1 MDLKFN
7 KLFFIYCV
15 LLLIADIISVSALAQ
30 QKKIQ
35 AVTVKPPTKNS
46 KDTLVTDTLV
56 KKSKKSDIDDEITVT
71 AEDSILYKNNVMYV
85 YKKGRVVYGEKQIDA
100 GYITLSQSSKTVFA
114 KGTIDSLGKFSGL
127 PIIKDPKDG
136 MLTADS
142 LLYNFNTS
150 RGKIFQVY
158 TEQQGGFITGGTIKK
173 QKNSEVHLKKVIYS
187 SCNLP
192 SPHQHFGIIIT
203 KGIATEKQIIT
214 GPAYLM
220 IEGVPLPFVLP
231 FGFFPKPDK
240 RSSGIILPQFG
251 EDATLGFFLRDFGYY
266 LGFNDYWDLTLKGGV
281 YTKSS
286 YEANAQSSYT
296 KRYKYNGNVFL
307 SYSSKRFGIEGTA
320 GYKPAQDFSIRW
332 SHTQNPNAHPGTS
345 FSASVNAATASNFRN
360 NATGNLNITQITQN
374 NLQSS
379 IAYSKTFANSP
390 FSLSSSFSHSQEISR
405 RQISLGLPNLNFNM
419 TTLNPFDKK
428 DRSGPQKWYQRIAI
442 GYNMSANNQLNIA
455 DSLLFTKKAISQIRN
470 GVEHAIPITLS
481 STVLKFFQVSQNIN
495 YTERWYFQTIRKG
508 FLTRPTPTGLKDS
521 STLDTIAGFRRA
533 SEYRVS
539 TGLSTKFYGMVNFKK
554 GRLLAIRH
562 VITPNIGLSYTP
574 DFSAAK
580 YGYYQNVQIN
590 QRGDQQ
596 KYSIFENSMYGSPGA
611 GKQAG
616 ISFGMDNT
624 VELKVR
630 NSKDTT
636 GKEATKKIPIIQG
649 LSISGFYNLAV
660 DSFRLSNLGFSG
672 RTFFTEKIG
681 VNFNGNL
688 DPYAYSIRE
697 INGRQNIK
705 RLNQYT
711 WQNGKFPTLTSF
723 GFSFDYKF
731 NSEGQNKKTNNPPNP
746 NNTGLFDK
754 VSPEQAQQLRQ
765 MSANENAFVD
775 FKVPWN
781 LYMQYGFNYQ
791 NNRSTQSIVQT
802 LGFNGDFS
810 LTPKWKVSF
819 NSGYDF
825 ELKKMSFTSFSI
837 NRDLHCWDLAIQWV
851 PFGVFQSYSID
862 LRVRSS
868 ILQDLKLSK
877 RRNFY
882 DSR

>member
-1 MDLKFN
+1 MKFN

-15 LLLIADIISVSALAQ
+15 LLFIAVAISADAYAQ
-30 QKKIQ
+30 QKKTKTIS
-35 AVTVKPPTKNS
+35 VKPITKNI
-46 KDTLVTDTLV
+46 KDTVLTDTLV
-56 KKSKKSDIDDEITVT
+56 KKSKKSDIDDEITIT

-100 GYITLSQSSKTVFA
+100 GYITLNQNSKTVFA
-114 KGTIDSLGKFSGL
+114 KGTVDSLGKFSGL

-332 SHTQNPNAHPGTS
+332 SHSQNPNAHPGTS
-345 FSASVNAATASNFRN
+345 FSASVNAATATNFRN
-360 NATGNLNITQITQN
+360 NATGNINITQITQN

-419 TTLNPFDKK
+419 TTLNPLDNK
-428 DRSGPQKWYQRIAI
+428 DRTGAQKWYQRIAI
-442 GYNMSANNQLNIA
+442 GYNMNANNQLNIA

-470 GVEHAIPITLS
+470 GVEHVIPITLS
-481 STVLKFFQVSQNIN
+481 STVLKFFQISQSVN
-495 YTERWYFQTIRKG
+495 YSEKWYFQTIRKG
-508 FLTRPTPTGLKDS
+508 FLTRPTNTGLKDS

-539 TGLSTKFYGMVNFKK
+539 TSVSTKFYGMVNFKK
-554 GRLLAIRH
+554 GKLMAIRH
-562 VITPNIGLSYTP
+562 VVTPNVGLAYTP
-574 DFSAAK
+574 DFGAAK
-580 YGYYQNVQIN
+580 YGYYQSVQVN

-596 KYSIFENSMYGSPGA
+596 KYSIFENSMYGGPGI
-611 GKQAG
+611 GRQAG
-616 ISFGMDNT
+616 ISFGVDNT
-624 VELKVR
+624 IELKVR

-636 GKEATKKIPIIQG
+636 GKEATKKIPVIQG
-649 LSISGFYNLAV
+649 LSISGFYNLAA
-660 DSFRLSNLGFSG
+660 DSFKLSRSLAFSG

-681 VNFNGNL
+681 LNFGGSL
-688 DPYAYSIRE
+688 DPYIFQKQE
-697 INGRQNIK
+697 INGRVVGKSID
-705 RLNQYT
+705 RYT
-711 WQNGKFPTLTSF
+711 WLDGKFPALTSF
-723 GFSFDYKF
+723 NFSFDYKF

-754 VSPEQAQQLRQ
+754 VSPEQAQLLRQ

-775 FKVPWN
+775 FKIPWS

-791 NNRSTQSIVQT
+791 NNRNNQNIVQT
-802 LGFNGDFS
+802 LGFSGDFS

-851 PFGVFQSYSID
+851 PFGLFQSYSID

-882 DSR
+882 DAR

>member
-1 MDLKFN
+1 VCFLITDL
-7 KLFFIYCV
+7 L
-15 LLLIADIISVSALAQ
+15 SVNTYAQ
-30 QKKIQ
+30 QKKNQ
-35 AVTVKPPTKNS
+35 PVSVNPTIKNS
-46 KDTLVTDTLV
+46 KDTLLTDTLT

-100 GYITLSQSSKTVFA
+100 GYITLDQTSKTVFA
-114 KGTIDSLGKFSGL
+114 KGIVDSVGKFSGL

-150 RGKIFQVY
+150 KGKIFQVY

-173 QKNSEVHLKKVIYS
+173 QKNNEVHLKKVIYS

-240 RSSGIILPQFG
+240 RSSGVILPQFG

-266 LGFNDYWDLTLKGGV
+266 IGLNDYWDLTLKGGV
-281 YTKSS
+281 YSKNS

-307 SYSSKRFGIEGTA
+307 SYSSKRFGIEGTP
-320 GYKPAQDFSIRW
+320 GFKPAQDFSIRW
-332 SHTQNPNAHPGTS
+332 SHTQNPNASPGSS

-360 NATGNLNITQITQN
+360 NATGSINITQVTQN

-379 IAYSKTFANSP
+379 IAYSKIFANSP

-405 RQISLGLPNLNFNM
+405 RQVTLGLPNLNFNM

-428 DRSGPQKWYQRIAI
+428 DRVGVQKWYQRIAI
-442 GYNMSANNQLNIA
+442 GYNMNANNQLNIA

-470 GVEHAIPITLS
+470 GLEHVIPITLS
-481 STVLKFFQVSQNIN
+481 STILKFFQFSQNIN
-495 YTERWYFQTIRKG
+495 YSEKWYLQTIRKG
-508 FLTRPTPTGLKDS
+508 FLTRPTTLGLKDS

-533 SEYRVS
+533 SEYRIGG
-539 TGLSTKFYGMVNFKK
+539 GLSTKFYGMLNFKK
-554 GRLLAIRH
+554 GKIMAIRH
-562 VITPNIGLSYTP
+562 VVTPNIGFSYNP
-574 DFSAAK
+574 DFGAEK
-580 YGYYQNVQIN
+580 FGYFETVQVN
-590 QRGDQQ
+590 QRGDRQ
-596 KYSIFENSMYGSPGA
+596 KYSIFENSMYGGPSM
-611 GKQAG
+611 GKQAA
-616 ISFGMDNT
+616 ITFGFDNT
-624 VELKVR
+624 IELKVR

-636 GKEATKKIPIIQG
+636 GKQPTRKIPILQG
-649 LSISGFYNLAV
+649 LSINGAYNLAV
-660 DSFRLSNLGFSG
+660 DSFRLSRSLGFSG
-672 RTFFTEKIG
+672 RTFFTEKLGI
-681 VNFNGNL
+681 NFGGSL
-688 DPYAYSIRE
+688 DPYVYQETEIFGRRTGRSIDR
-697 INGRQNIK
+697 
-705 RLNQYT
+705 YT
-711 WQNGKFPTLTSF
+711 WLDGKFPTITSF
-723 GFSFDYKF
+723 NFSFDYRF
-731 NSEGQNKKTNNPPNP
+731 NSEGKNKKPNNPPNP

-754 VSPEQAQQLRQ
+754 LSPEQAQLLQQ
-765 MSANENAFVD
+765 MNTNQNAFVD
-775 FKVPWN
+775 FNVPWS
-781 LYMQYGFNYQ
+781 LFMSYGFNYQ
-791 NNRSTQSIVQT
+791 NNRTSKNIIQT
-802 LGFNGDFS
+802 LNFSGDFS
-810 LTPKWKVSF
+810 LTPKWKVAYT
-819 NSGYDF
+819 SGYDL
-825 ELKKMSFTSFSI
+825 ESKRLSQTNFSI
-837 NRDLHCWDLAIQWV
+837 IRDLHCWDLAINWV
-851 PFGVFQSYSID
+851 PFGTFKSYSID

-882 DSR
+882 DAR